1 LKKST
6 MEKMITEEMNDM
18 ETLIVTRHPG
28 AVDFIQHCGFA
39 GEVCEHFVP
48 GMAHEGMLI
57 IGVLPVHLIA
67 QVLQTGAHF
76 IQVVL
81 PQIPPEM
88 RGVDLTPAQMVEFGA
103 QLIEITGI
111 QTRVV

>member
-1 LKKST
+1 
-6 MEKMITEEMNDM
+6 M

-28 AVDFIQHCGFA
+28 AVEFLQHCGYA

-48 GMAHEGMLI
+48 EMAQEGMLI

-67 QVLQTGAHF
+67 QVLQSGARF

-88 RGVDLTPAQMVEFGA
+88 RGAELTPAQMEEFGA

-111 QTRVV
+111 TMKVL

>member
-1 LKKST
+1 
-6 MEKMITEEMNDM
+6 MITKGENM

-28 AVDFIQHCGFA
+28 AVEFIQHCGYV
-39 GEVCEHFVP
+39 GEACEHFVP
-48 GMAHEGMLI
+48 EMAHEGMVI
-57 IGVLPVHLIA
+57 VGILPVHLIA
-67 QVLQTGAHF
+67 QVLHSGARF

-88 RGVDLTPAQMVEFGA
+88 RGTELTPTQMEEFGA

-111 QTRVV
+111 AMKVM